1 MTLLDHAVLAI
12 TGFSMLLG
20 LLRGFTREVI
30 ALASWVVAFIVAGAW
45 GADMSRVLE
54 PQIAD
59 ASWRALAAFVALF
72 FITLIVI
79 NVIAMLAAKLVK
91 SAGLGMEDRLLGA
104 LFGLARGFLVVVG
117 LVMLAGLTPLPRQPV
132 WKDAMLAAPLEKL
145 AVLVKQWLPQD
156 WAKNISYR

>member
-12 TGFSMLLG
+12 AGFSMLLG
-20 LLRGFTREVI
+20 FLRGLTREVI
-30 ALASWVVAFIVAGAW
+30 VLASWAVAFVVAGAW
-45 GADMSRVLE
+45 GADMARVLE

-72 FITLIVI
+72 FVTLIVI
-79 NVIAMLAAKLVK
+79 NVIALLAAKLVK

-132 WKDAMLAAPLEKL
+132 WKDAMLAAPLERMAAL
-145 AVLVKQWLPQD
+145 FSTWLPQD
-156 WAKNISYR
+156 WAKHIKF